1 MENKVIKNKLSKEF
15 EKQLFKEIESAQ
27 LYKYTEEDKK
37 KWERFCFEMVA
48 QAPVWT
54 KDIVV
59 DTKAEQLLF
68 IDKNRKDKDKW
79 DKAKILS
86 RYIF

>member
-48 QAPVWT
+48 QAPV
-54 KDIVV
+54 
-59 DTKAEQLLF
+59 
-68 IDKNRKDKDKW
+68 
-79 DKAKILS
+79 
-86 RYIF
+86 